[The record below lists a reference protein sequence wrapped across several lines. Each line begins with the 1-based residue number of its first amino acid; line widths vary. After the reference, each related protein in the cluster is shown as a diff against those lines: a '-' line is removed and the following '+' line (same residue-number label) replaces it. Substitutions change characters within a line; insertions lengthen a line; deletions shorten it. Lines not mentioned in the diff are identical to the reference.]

1 MYLIIIKGIANTAS
15 FRIPESHTFQQTLP
29 LPPITTLV
37 GLVGAA
43 LGLSFKDAMRFRE
56 DNGLYLGVIGKHN
69 GQLRDL
75 WKYHKIK
82 TGEVISDVLLREY
95 LVDFRMKLAIGSENA
110 GSLTQVRDGF
120 LNPHYALTIGNS
132 DDLLKICKVGQIES
146 LKSSPS
152 SEFQNTVLSGDH
164 TGVYEPI
171 LDLKNTPI
179 TETICAPQV
188 FLLPTAFSFVGNERR
203 VSRRNHFT
211 FVGSPIRLK
220 EPIQAF
226 QIEGETIVLL

>member
-1 MYLIIIKGIANTAS
+1 MYLFTVEGIASTAS

-29 LPPITTLV
+29 LPPITTLI

-43 LGLSFKDAMRFRE
+43 LGLGFEDAMRFRE

-69 GQLRDL
+69 GQFRDL

-82 TGEVISDVLLREY
+82 TGKVISDVLLREY
-95 LVDFRMKLAIGSENA
+95 LVDFRMKVAIGSEDTKVVA
-110 GSLTQVRDGF
+110 QVREGF
-120 LNPHYALTIGNS
+120 LNPCYALTAGNS
-132 DDLLKICKVGQIES
+132 DDLLKICEVGQVKDIKGS
-146 LKSSPS
+146 LY
-152 SEFQNTVLSGDH
+152 SEFQNTVLLGDH

-188 FLLPTAFSFVGNERR
+188 FLLPTAFSFIGNERR
-203 VSRRNHFT
+203 VTRKEHFT

-220 EPIQAF
+220 ELIPAF
-226 QIEGETIVLL
+226 WIAEDTMALL